1 VKPQGIYK
9 FTTYYA
15 EKQLY
20 MTTLYATRVRKAM
33 LEVDFMKSGAD
44 RQTDIQTAMIFITSL
59 IYTEY
64 HTSLDITD
72 Q

>member
-1 VKPQGIYK
+1 
-9 FTTYYA
+9 
-15 EKQLY
+15 